1 MNKKTS
7 LDPAEPQSYRP
18 ISNLSV
24 LSKTLERLVARQLVA
39 HLNLWKLMPELQ
51 SAYRANHSTE
61 TAVLR
66 VLADILGAL
75 DRGDY
80 AVLTLLDLS
89 AAFDTVDHA
98 TLLRRLQIT
107 YGICGTALSR
117 LSSYL
122 TGRKQSVR
130 YRGMRSSLH
139 SIFCGVP
146 QGSVLGP
153 ILFLLYTTEL
163 LGIIQ
168 DMQLY
173 PHLYADNTHMYGFC
187 SPYKVSTLQQRMSVC
202 SDRVSKWMRANRLQL
217 NCSKTEVLWCASP
230 RQHDNLPN
238 TPLRIGNDTVV
249 PVRSVRNLGIY
260 VDSDMS
266 M

>member
-24 LSKTLERLVARQLVA
+24 LSKTFERLVARQLIA
-39 HLNLWKLMPELQ
+39 HLNLWKIMPELQ

-61 TAVLR
+61 TAVLS

-98 TLLRRLQIT
+98 TLMRRLQIT
-107 YGICGTALSR
+107 YGISGTALSWF
-117 LSSYL
+117 SSYL

-130 YRGMRSSLH
+130 YSHILWSS
-139 SIFCGVP
+139 
-146 QGSVLGP
+146 
-153 ILFLLYTTEL
+153 
-163 LGIIQ
+163 
-168 DMQLY
+168 
-173 PHLYADNTHMYGFC
+173 
-187 SPYKVSTLQQRMSVC
+187 
-202 SDRVSKWMRANRLQL
+202 
-217 NCSKTEVLWCASP
+217 
-230 RQHDNLPN
+230 
-238 TPLRIGNDTVV
+238 
-249 PVRSVRNLGIY
+249 
-260 VDSDMS
+260 
-266 M
+266 